1 MKAPV
6 PLAAS
11 VLATAALA
19 ASINVSA
26 QPASDKASH
35 SLFNPTPRDQMREL
49 STDRPD
55 QTESPYTVDAGHW
68 QIEFDFANFTY
79 DRESGVRSETWNLAP
94 VNVKLG
100 LTSTTDLQFI
110 FDGYSRERV
119 RSAGTT
125 ATTRDWGDLTIR
137 VKRNLWGNDDG
148 DSAFAL
154 MPFVKVP
161 LDLGDAGNTRV
172 EGGLILPLAL
182 ALPGGWGLGLM
193 TEFDV
198 LADADGSG
206 HHLAWIN
213 SVALGRDLTSRLGG
227 YIEFFSA
234 HRYDTGTDWMA
245 QASLGFTYAINGDTQ
260 LDGGCNFGVTR
271 GAPDVQP
278 FLGFTVRH

>member
-1 MKAPV
+1 MK
-6 PLAAS
+6 PLPPLTSA
-11 VLATAALA
+11 AALA
-19 ASINVSA
+19 LSIAVPSGA
-26 QPASDKASH
+26 VADKTAYT
-35 SLFNPTPRDQMREL
+35 LLNPTPRDQMREL

-55 QTESPYTVDAGHW
+55 QTESPYTVDAGHC
-68 QIEFDFANFTY
+68 QVEFDFANFTY
-79 DRESGVRSETWNLAP
+79 DRESDVRSETWNLAP

-100 LTSTTDLQFI
+100 LNNTTDIQFL
-110 FDGYSRERV
+110 FDSYSRERV
-119 RSAGTT
+119 RAAGTT
-125 ATTRDWGDLTIR
+125 TTTRDWGDLTVR
-137 VKRNLWGNDDG
+137 VKRNLWGNDAG

-172 EGGLILPLAL
+172 EGGLNLPLAL
-182 ALPGGWGLGLM
+182 ALPGGWGLGVM

-206 HHLAWIN
+206 RHLAWIN
-213 SVALGRDLTSRLGG
+213 SLALGRDLTSRLGG

-234 HRYDTGTDWMA
+234 HRYDHGTDWLA
-245 QASLGFTYAINGDTQ
+245 QASLGFTYAINADTQ

-278 FLGFTVRH
+278 FLGFTVRY